1 MKPAILAALL
11 LTACAAKSP
20 PQAAAPLHC
29 PPVPQC
35 SRPEANI
42 RTNADLAQ
50 ALIDTRAALAVCTI
64 ARDTLQACI
73 DRSSVGAAHRKATE

>member
-11 LTACAAKSP
+11 LTACAAIAP
-20 PQAAAPLHC
+20 PPVAAPLHC
-29 PPVPQC
+29 PPVPKC
-35 SRPEANI
+35 SRPAADI

-50 ALIDTRAALAVCTI
+50 ALIDTRAALAVCAV

-73 DRSSVGAAHRKATE
+73 DRSSVGSAHRKAPE